1 MTSRS
6 TRTPYSRFANF
17 VSVIGESEASPRND
31 KYAEEVGYLL
41 ARAGIT
47 LVCGAGTG
55 VMEAACKGAKR
66 GGGTTVGIL
75 PGSRVEECNRYI
87 DIPVVTGVG
96 YARNKYVVKSGRVVI
111 AIGGS
116 YGTLTEIGFALGYD
130 IPVIGLNMWEIKRQG
145 KWDKKII
152 PAKSGKDAVQKA
164 LSLIR
169 SGMVK

>member
-1 MTSRS
+1 MLRKLK
-6 TRTPYSRFANF
+6 FARYGNF
-17 VSVIGESEASPRND
+17 VSVIGESESSPRNS

-41 ARAGIT
+41 AKAGIVT
-47 LVCGAGTG
+47 VCGSGSG
-55 VMEAACKGAKR
+55 VMESACKGAKKA
-66 GGGTTVGIL
+66 GGLTVGIL
-75 PGSRVEECNRYI
+75 PGSRVEEANRYV
-87 DIPVVTGVG
+87 DIPIVTGVG

-130 IPVIGLNMWEIKRQG
+130 IPVVGLNTWEIKRQG

-152 PAKSGKDAVQKA
+152 EAKSAKDAVQKA